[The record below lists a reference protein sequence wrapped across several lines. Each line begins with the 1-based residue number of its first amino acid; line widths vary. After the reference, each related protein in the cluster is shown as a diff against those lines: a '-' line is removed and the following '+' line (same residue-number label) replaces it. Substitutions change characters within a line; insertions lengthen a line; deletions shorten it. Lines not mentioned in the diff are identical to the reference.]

1 MRVINDR
8 GEAAWVLFLLSAIQ
22 MSGLKETGVG
32 GWGEW
37 VGGGG
42 LAALSQENR
51 PCNCP
56 AQLLPF

>member
-42 LAALSQENR
+42 VGCPVTREQAL
-51 PCNCP
+51 
-56 AQLLPF
+56 

>member
-37 VGGGG
+37 VGGGVG
-42 LAALSQENR
+42 CPVTREQAL
-51 PCNCP
+51 
-56 AQLLPF
+56 